1 MEEAPRKRRF
11 LDGVRERREKHLER
25 NRIVRVVVAIFGFLV
40 VLAGLAMLVL
50 PGPGL
55 LVIAIGLGILALE
68 FVWAE
73 RLLERTVDK
82 MEEAADAVKRSSRVQ
97 RALGVACWC
106 WERPG
111 SSRGRFSGT
120 CRSSRLEAL
129 QKPWLQSSSGLALA
143 DPARLCRGRAGRC
156 RVAAAFGPR
165 WP

>member
-11 LDGVRERREKHLER
+11 VDGVRERREKHLER

-82 MEEAADAVKRSSRVQ
+82 MEDAADTVKRSSRKQ
-97 RALGVACWC
+97 RALGA
-106 WERPG
+106 
-111 SSRGRFSGT
+111 
-120 CRSSRLEAL
+120 AL
-129 QKPWLQSSSGLALA
+129 LALA
-143 DPARLCRGRAGRC
+143 AGGL
-156 RVAAAFGPR
+156 VAAAVLWDLPLL
-165 WP
+165 PV

>member
-1 MEEAPRKRRF
+1 MEEAPRKRRL

-82 MEEAADAVKRSSRVQ
+82 MDEAADAVKRSSRKQ
-97 RALGVACWC
+97 QALGVA
-106 WERPG
+106 
-111 SSRGRFSGT
+111 
-120 CRSSRLEAL
+120 L
-129 QKPWLQSSSGLALA
+129 LALGA
-143 DPARLCRGRAGRC
+143 AGL
-156 RVAAAFGPR
+156 VAAAVLWDLPLL
-165 WP
+165 PV

>member
-25 NRIVRVVVAIFGFLV
+25 SRIVRLVVAIFGFLV

-82 MEEAADAVKRSSRVQ
+82 MEDAADTVKRSSPLQ
-97 RALGVACWC
+97 QALAVA
-106 WERPG
+106 
-111 SSRGRFSGT
+111 
-120 CRSSRLEAL
+120 L
-129 QKPWLQSSSGLALA
+129 LALA
-143 DPARLCRGRAGRC
+143 AVGI
-156 RVAAAFGPR
+156 VAATILWDVPLL
-165 WP
+165 PV

>member
-11 LDGVRERREKHLER
+11 LEGVRERRERHLER
-25 NRIVRVVVAIFGFLV
+25 NRIVRVVVALFGFLV

-82 MEEAADAVKRSSRVQ
+82 MDEAADAVKRSSRKQ
-97 RALGVACWC
+97 RALGVLLGVLA
-106 WERPG
+106 
-111 SSRGRFSGT
+111 
-120 CRSSRLEAL
+120 AL
-129 QKPWLQSSSGLALA
+129 GL
-143 DPARLCRGRAGRC
+143 
-156 RVAAAFGPR
+156 VAVAVLWDVPLL
-165 WP
+165 PV

>member
-1 MEEAPRKRRF
+1 MEEAPRKRRL

-25 NRIVRVVVAIFGFLV
+25 SRIVRVVVAIFGFLV

-82 MEEAADAVKRSSRVQ
+82 MEEAADTVKRSSGKQ
-97 RALGVACWC
+97 RALGVA
-106 WERPG
+106 
-111 SSRGRFSGT
+111 
-120 CRSSRLEAL
+120 L
-129 QKPWLQSSSGLALA
+129 LALA
-143 DPARLCRGRAGRC
+143 GGGL
-156 RVAAAFGPR
+156 VAAAVLWDLPLL
-165 WP
+165 PV

>member
-1 MEEAPRKRRF
+1 MEEAPRKRRL

-25 NRIVRVVVAIFGFLV
+25 SRIVRVVVAIFGFLV

-82 MEEAADAVKRSSRVQ
+82 MDDAADAVKGSSRTQ
-97 RALGVACWC
+97 RALG
-106 WERPG
+106 
-111 SSRGRFSGT
+111 T
-120 CRSSRLEAL
+120 
-129 QKPWLQSSSGLALA
+129 GLMVLA
-143 DPARLCRGRAGRC
+143 VVGA
-156 RVAAAFGPR
+156 VAAAIR
-165 WP
+165 WDIPLLPV

>member
-11 LDGVRERREKHLER
+11 VDGVRERREKHLER

-55 LVIAIGLGILALE
+55 LVIAIGLGTLALE

-82 MEEAADAVKRSSRVQ
+82 MDEAADAVKRSSPTQRVLGVVLL
-97 RALGVACWC
+97 ALGAAGLVAIAVIWDL
-106 WERPG
+106 P
-111 SSRGRFSGT
+111 F
-120 CRSSRLEAL
+120 L
-129 QKPWLQSSSGLALA
+129 P
-143 DPARLCRGRAGRC
+143 
-156 RVAAAFGPR
+156 V
-165 WP
+165 

>member
-1 MEEAPRKRRF
+1 MEEAPRKRRL

-25 NRIVRVVVAIFGFLV
+25 NRIIRVVVAIFGFLV

-82 MEEAADAVKRSSRVQ
+82 MDDAADAVKRSSRKQ
-97 RALGVACWC
+97 QALGV
-106 WERPG
+106 
-111 SSRGRFSGT
+111 S
-120 CRSSRLEAL
+120 L
-129 QKPWLQSSSGLALA
+129 LALGA
-143 DPARLCRGRAGRC
+143 AGL
-156 RVAAAFGPR
+156 VAAAVLWDLPLL
-165 WP
+165 PV

>member
-40 VLAGLAMLVL
+40 VLAGVAMLVL

-82 MEEAADAVKRSSRVQ
+82 MDEAADAVKRSSPLQ
-97 RALGVACWC
+97 RALGVV
-106 WERPG
+106 
-111 SSRGRFSGT
+111 
-120 CRSSRLEAL
+120 L
-129 QKPWLQSSSGLALA
+129 LALA
-143 DPARLCRGRAGRC
+143 AVGL
-156 RVAAAFGPR
+156 VAAAILWDLPFLPV
-165 WP
+165 

>member
-1 MEEAPRKRRF
+1 MEEAPRKRRL

-25 NRIVRVVVAIFGFLV
+25 NRIVRVVVATFGFLV

-82 MEEAADAVKRSSRVQ
+82 MDDAADAVKHSSRKQ
-97 RALGVACWC
+97 QALGVA
-106 WERPG
+106 
-111 SSRGRFSGT
+111 
-120 CRSSRLEAL
+120 L
-129 QKPWLQSSSGLALA
+129 LALGA
-143 DPARLCRGRAGRC
+143 AGL
-156 RVAAAFGPR
+156 VTAAVLWDLPLL
-165 WP
+165 PV